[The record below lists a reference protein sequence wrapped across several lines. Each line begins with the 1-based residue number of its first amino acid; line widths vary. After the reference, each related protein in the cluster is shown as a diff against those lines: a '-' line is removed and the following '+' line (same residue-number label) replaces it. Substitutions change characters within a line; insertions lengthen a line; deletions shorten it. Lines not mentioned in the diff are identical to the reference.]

1 MQFVPIDGGR
11 RGRPSRKWALVALFL
26 AQTATAQEQAV
37 FRSGVDLMTVDATVI
52 AASGMPEPDLTAAD
66 FALKVDGRARRV
78 LSAQFVRQTR
88 SESTAPAVRT
98 HYSSNEFVD
107 MGRFVVV
114 AVDEPHIRRVEGRTA
129 LQAAAQFIDELDPRD
144 HVAVLGLARGGPLD
158 FTRDRVA
165 ARSRLTA
172 LVGQGDPAFLRL
184 NIGLIEAVEIADGGR
199 ARLAEVVLRECGRAL
214 TEYLNP
220 ARAAE
225 EANAGGRDA
234 CPEQVEQEARATA
247 QFARTQAKISLSA
260 LEGLI
265 ATLAELNRPTTLV
278 LLSEGMVTDPRLLD
292 FTELAAAAQ
301 VARVSIYVLHMDT
314 PLFEAANDRVSPTFL
329 RDMQLRGD
337 GLARLAGSARGAVFR
352 LVGSDPAPFRR
363 IASEL
368 SGHYLI
374 AFEPLA
380 AERDGRVHRIE
391 ISVRRTGHT
400 VRARQAF
407 RLPATT
413 ASPRAREQEL
423 VALLRSTLPATELP
437 VRVAT
442 YTYVEP
448 VSADLRVVV
457 SVEADATIADGGLVL
472 GYVLIDGRGVVV
484 ASGANRTATGRHAFS
499 TRVPRGNYALRVG
512 GIDRLGR
519 RGMVERG
526 FTAAVQQQQN
536 VQVSDLILAPRPAR
550 VDEPLHPI
558 VDRVDTA
565 SVVAYLELAAVADRP
580 LSDVRVRVEVLADD
594 ASQTSV
600 RANAEVTQ
608 SGRLWAHAR
617 GELPLQSLPP
627 GRYVAVAHVLSA
639 EREVARVSRP
649 FTLR

>member
-1 MQFVPIDGGR
+1 MQFVPID
-11 RGRPSRKWALVALFL
+11 RGRWRGPSLWALAGLVLVQA
-26 AQTATAQEQAV
+26 AAAQEQAV

-52 AASGMPEPDLTAAD
+52 AASGTPDPDLAAAD
-66 FALKVDGRARRV
+66 FVLKVDGQPRRV
-78 LSAQFVRQTR
+78 VSAQFVRQTR
-88 SESTAPAVRT
+88 SENSAPAPRT

-107 MGRFVVV
+107 LGRFVVV
-114 AVDEPHIRRVEGRTA
+114 AVDEPHIRRIEGRTA

-144 HVAVLGLARGGPLD
+144 HVAVLGLGRGGALD

-184 NIGLIEAVEIADGGR
+184 NIGLTEAVEIADGGR
-199 ARLAEVVLRECGRAL
+199 ARLAEVVQRECGRAL

-220 ARAAE
+220 ARAADE
-225 EANAGGRDA
+225 TNGGRDA

-247 QFARTQAKISLSA
+247 QFARTQAQISLSA
-260 LEGLI
+260 LEGVV

-278 LLSEGMVTDPRLLD
+278 LLSEGMVADPRLMD

-314 PLFEAANDRVSPTFL
+314 PLFEAAHDRVSPTFL
-329 RDMQLRGD
+329 RDVQMRGD
-337 GLARLAGSARGAVFR
+337 GLSRLAGSARGAVFR

-391 ISVRRTGHT
+391 LSVRRAGHT
-400 VRARQAF
+400 VRARHAF
-407 RLPATT
+407 RLPAAA

-423 VALLRSTLPATELP
+423 VTLLRSTLPATELP

-448 VSADLRVVV
+448 VSSDLRVVV
-457 SVEADATIADGGLVL
+457 SAEADAIAADDGLVL

-484 ASGANRTATGRHAFS
+484 ASGANRTTTGRHAFT

-526 FTAAVQQQQN
+526 FTAAVQQQQM
-536 VQVSDLILAPRPAR
+536 VQVSDLILAPVPATA
-550 VDEPLHPI
+550 DAPLHPI
-558 VDRVDTA
+558 VDGVEA
-565 SVVAYLELAAVADRP
+565 ESLVAYLELAALADRP
-580 LSDVRVRVEVLADD
+580 LSNLRVRVEVLADD
-594 ASQTSV
+594 TSQTSV
-600 RANAEVTQ
+600 QTNADVTQ
-608 SGRLWAHAR
+608 SGRLWARAR
-617 GELPLQSLPP
+617 GELKLNSLAP
-627 GRYVAVAHVLSA
+627 GRYLAVAHVLSGDL
-639 EREVARVSRP
+639 ELARISRP
-649 FTLR
+649 FTLAR